1 MSFEEQ
7 VDDIEANTILGGEP
21 FFSRAGGKIFIIWLV
36 FTAIGVLIGVYAPHH
51 LLPTLLSPQGS
62 DVWKTIVVFTVL
74 AAPVAAFV
82 YAVSF
87 YSLFAWR
94 HKGNQDEPPPDAM
107 PQRGNGPMTVV
118 WLAISSLLVV
128 VLLFW
133 GITVWNTQ
141 QVTHA
146 DTLQVN
152 VTGQQWVWT
161 YSYPGTGVETRTL
174 ELPLNRPVEFNIT
187 SVDVTHGFWP
197 AVLGVQVDANP
208 NVTTIIRT
216 TPNKLGNF
224 TVRCSQLCGL
234 YHAFMNNKAAVV
246 TPQQFSTWLQSQGA
260 TQAVADQSAGV
271 SSSAS
276 SPTTTLPGATTA
288 TPTTVPGETATTLT
302 PDATAPTTTAPAAT
316 APAATVPDGTTTTT
330 GPADTTTTT
339 APA

>member
-1 MSFEEQ
+1 VRTDSWRGSSMSFEEQ

-36 FTAIGVLIGVYAPHH
+36 FTIFGVLVGVYAPHH

-62 DVWKTIVVFTVL
+62 DVWKTMVVFTVL

-118 WLAISSLLVV
+118 WLAISSLLVI

-141 QVTHA
+141 QVAHA

-152 VTGQQWVWT
+152 VTGQQWLWT

-208 NVTTIIRT
+208 NVSTVIRT

-234 YHAFMNNKAAVV
+234 YHSFMNNEAAVV
-246 TPQQFSTWLQSQGA
+246 TPQQFSAWLQSQGA
-260 TQAVADQSAGV
+260 TQTVADQTAGV

-276 SPTTTLPGATTA
+276 SSTSSPTTTLSGVATA
-288 TPTTVPGETATTLT
+288 TPT
-302 PDATAPTTTAPAAT
+302 
-316 APAATVPDGTTTTT
+316 TVPDGTTTTT

>member
-36 FTAIGVLIGVYAPHH
+36 FTIFGVLVGVYAPHH

-62 DVWKTIVVFTVL
+62 DVWKTMVVFTVL

-118 WLAISSLLVV
+118 WLAISSLLVI

-141 QVTHA
+141 QVAHA

-152 VTGQQWVWT
+152 VTGQQWLWT
-161 YSYPGTGVETRTL
+161 YSYPGTGVESRTL

-208 NVTTIIRT
+208 NVSTVIRT

-234 YHAFMNNKAAVV
+234 YHSFMNNEAAVV
-246 TPQQFSTWLQSQGA
+246 TPQQFSAWLQSQGA
-260 TQAVADQSAGV
+260 TQTVADQTAGV

-276 SPTTTLPGATTA
+276 SSTSSPTTTLSGVATA
-288 TPTTVPGETATTLT
+288 TPT
-302 PDATAPTTTAPAAT
+302 
-316 APAATVPDGTTTTT
+316 TVPDGTTTTT